1 MKARTEFVNRR
12 RSPLTIS
19 PCEKLRRHQ
28 GFTLIE
34 LLVVIAIVSILAAIL
49 FPVFSRARENARRA
63 SCISNVKQIGL
74 GMLQYTQDF
83 DEMLPRI
90 SICGGPMLES
100 GIASPAST
108 ASACLEPGQRL
119 HLWMH
124 VIYPYVKN
132 AGVFNCPS
140 GIDSAY
146 SDTFDGSYMQMINY
160 GYNFYLGMD
169 ANGLLNGRSL
179 ASVPWASRTP
189 MVAESSNYRTDPD
202 PKCIP
207 GHTVTTF
214 PELDW
219 CTTSG
224 ANSGDAPLGRHF
236 NRTNLVY
243 VDGHAKSVLR
253 NDIVTLNIYSGS
265 ASSPIKN
272 DPVWQMWNP
281 NFQY

>member
-1 MKARTEFVNRR
+1 MKARKEFVSGRN
-12 RSPLTIS
+12 PLTLTTGNRS
-19 PCEKLRRHQ
+19 FCGHK

-34 LLVVIAIVSILAAIL
+34 LLVVIAIVSLLAAIL
-49 FPVFSRARENARRA
+49 FPVFARARENSRRA
-63 SCISNVKQIGL
+63 SCLSNVKQIGL
-74 GMLQYTQDF
+74 GLQQYTQDF

-100 GIASPAST
+100 GVASPAST

-124 VIYPYVKN
+124 VIYPYVKS

-140 GIDSAY
+140 ATDSDY
-146 SDTFDGSYMQMINY
+146 SKTFDGGYEQMINY
-160 GYNFYLGMD
+160 GYNFYVGMD

-179 ASVPWASRTP
+179 ASIPWATRTP

-207 GHTVTTF
+207 GHMNTTY

-219 CTTSG
+219 CTVTG

-236 NRTNLVY
+236 DRTNIVY
-243 VDGHAKSVLR
+243 VDGHAKSMLR
-253 NDIVTLNIYSGS
+253 KEVVTASVYSGS

-281 NFQY
+281 NFQF